1 MMTLPQLARVLGGIV
16 AGSSVLCPGPGHSP
30 RDRSLSVTPSATAED
45 GYIVFSHA
53 GDDWRAC
60 REHVRQRIGHGQ
72 VAHRRIAEHA
82 RSNLAGMLWEKSV
95 DPTQIVRDYHTLRGL
110 TLPDDV
116 AGRVVRFHQRCPWRG
131 DDGLI
136 EYRPAMICAF
146 RRIIDD
152 RLVAV
157 HRVALAPDGTKIG
170 RKMLGP
176 VGGAAIKVDDDTNV
190 EQGLFVGEGYETA
203 LAGRLLGFR
212 PVWALGS
219 AVAIATMPVLAG
231 IDALTLLAETDD
243 SGANARGARMCAR
256 AWRAAG
262 REAYLVV
269 PGIAGDINDVLVL
282 P

>member
-1 MMTLPQLARVLGGIV
+1 MMTLPQLARALGGIV

-30 RDRSLSVTPSATAED
+30 KDRSLSVTPSATAEE
-45 GYIVFSHA
+45 GFIVFSHA

-60 REHVRQRIGHGQ
+60 RDHVHERLGHDQ
-72 VAHRRIAEHA
+72 LAHRRIAA
-82 RSNLAGMLWEKSV
+82 RDRSTMAVMLWNKSV
-95 DPTQIVRDYHTLRGL
+95 DPTQLVREYHALRGL
-110 TLPDDV
+110 ALPDDV

-136 EYRPAMICAF
+136 EYRPAMILAF
-146 RRIIDD
+146 RRISDD

-176 VGGAAIKVDDDTNV
+176 VTGAAIKVDDDTDV
-190 EQGLFVGEGYETA
+190 EQGLAIGEGYETV
-203 LAGRLLGFR
+203 LAGRQLGFR

-219 AVAIATMPVLAG
+219 AGAIATMPVLAG

-243 SGANARGARMCAR
+243 SGANARGARVCAR

-262 REAYLVV
+262 REAYVAV